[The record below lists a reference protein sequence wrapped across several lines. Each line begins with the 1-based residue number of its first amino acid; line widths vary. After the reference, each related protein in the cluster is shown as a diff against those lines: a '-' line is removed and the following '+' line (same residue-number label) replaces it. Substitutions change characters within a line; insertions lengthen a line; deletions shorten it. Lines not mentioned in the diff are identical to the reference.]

1 MASLRS
7 RTALEETNSN
17 PKAERSQTSKSQ
29 QKPNVSKKRKAE
41 NEAQEDHNEE
51 NLHRPSTPPAAS
63 KVWSSPQPGESE
75 LAHLPSYERTP
86 GRVGP
91 IKTVNFDIKPDIKPF
106 KGPPGKKVR
115 KTAWEKDQEYK
126 QFVRE
131 NEGHV
136 FHQ

>member
-1 MASLRS
+1 MVSLRN
-7 RTALEETNSN
+7 RTALEESNSN
-17 PKAERSQTSKSQ
+17 PKAEGSQTSKSQ

-63 KVWSSPQPGESE
+63 KVWSPQPGESE